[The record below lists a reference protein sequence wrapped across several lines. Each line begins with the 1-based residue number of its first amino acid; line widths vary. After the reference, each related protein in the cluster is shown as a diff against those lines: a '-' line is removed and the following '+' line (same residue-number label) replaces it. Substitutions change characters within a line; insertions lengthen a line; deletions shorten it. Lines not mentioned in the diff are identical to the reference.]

1 MEGSGRIRKDAKE
14 SAQQGTARHV
24 LRGAAELRRSSGGAC
39 RHCALRKFGSGR
51 LGPAAGRREYA
62 ARQSGERPGRKGRA
76 CVELRAVRA
85 REQGAAAGRR
95 ESGEARER
103 RSIFM
108 ESESYGEAMNREQDD
123 PRKCPVCGQGGK
135 RPYRNARYDGLG
147 IRFHYRCPL
156 CGVEW
161 DVALRRVGKAKN
173 PVRGENPSTQ
183 CG

>member
-1 MEGSGRIRKDAKE
+1 
-14 SAQQGTARHV
+14 
-24 LRGAAELRRSSGGAC
+24 
-39 RHCALRKFGSGR
+39 
-51 LGPAAGRREYA
+51 
-62 ARQSGERPGRKGRA
+62 
-76 CVELRAVRA
+76 
-85 REQGAAAGRR
+85 
-95 ESGEARER
+95 
-103 RSIFM
+103 
-108 ESESYGEAMNREQDD
+108 MNREQDD
-123 PRKCPVCGQGGK
+123 PRKCPVCGQGGN

>member
-1 MEGSGRIRKDAKE
+1 
-14 SAQQGTARHV
+14 
-24 LRGAAELRRSSGGAC
+24 
-39 RHCALRKFGSGR
+39 
-51 LGPAAGRREYA
+51 
-62 ARQSGERPGRKGRA
+62 
-76 CVELRAVRA
+76 
-85 REQGAAAGRR
+85 
-95 ESGEARER
+95 
-103 RSIFM
+103 M
-108 ESESYGEAMNREQDD
+108 ESESDGEAMNREQDD

-147 IRFHYRCPL
+147 IRFHYRCPF